1 MKILAIIGMT
11 LAASVLPAL
20 RTHINQPNYNAVA
33 AADSVDIREQINR
46 TIRLSPGA
54 DVRIRGING
63 SVTIETLEGAGAA
76 ELDITITASDRDALA
91 RRPLLIDEGDNSLT
105 IRTENNNESNRRGEW
120 VRHTVRLRL
129 PRSVSLNVSSVN
141 GGLEVGAITG
151 GVKISSINGRV
162 KVEQAASATEI
173 SSINGG
179 LLIGLEQLSSA
190 GLRVSSINGGA
201 EIKLGGAV
209 NAEIEVRSVNGSINS
224 EFPLTVVGEVK
235 RGELRGTLGSGGA
248 MISITS
254 VNGGVNLRR
263 L

>member
-11 LAASVLPAL
+11 LAASVLPAMH
-20 RTHINQPNYNAVA
+20 THFNQPSHNE
-33 AADSVDIREQINR
+33 AADSSFQEVREQINR
-46 TIRLSPGA
+46 SIPLSREA
-54 DVRIRGING
+54 QVKIRGING
-63 SVTIETLEGAGAA
+63 AVAIETVEGAETA
-76 ELDITITASDRDALA
+76 ELDITITASDREALA
-91 RRPLLIDEGDNSLT
+91 RRPLLIDESGNSLT

-120 VRHTVRLRL
+120 VRHRVRLRL

-141 GGLEVGAITG
+141 GGLDVGPIGG
-151 GVKISSINGRV
+151 GVHISSINGRV
-162 KVEQAASATEI
+162 RVDQAASATEI

-179 LLIGLEQLSSA
+179 LYIGLEQLSSA